1 MCKKLQKVISRKDQY
16 KVQANCTENMFT
28 EEVLILGSINLLV
41 LCNHKHMMV
50 SEDAIIMMIAMV
62 IVTIA
67 FT

>member
-1 MCKKLQKVISRKDQY
+1 MCKKVKKVISRKDQH
-16 KVQANCTENMFT
+16 KVQENCTENMFT
-28 EEVLILGSINLLV
+28 EEVLVLGSINLLI

-50 SEDAIIMMIAMV
+50 SEDLIIMTIAMV